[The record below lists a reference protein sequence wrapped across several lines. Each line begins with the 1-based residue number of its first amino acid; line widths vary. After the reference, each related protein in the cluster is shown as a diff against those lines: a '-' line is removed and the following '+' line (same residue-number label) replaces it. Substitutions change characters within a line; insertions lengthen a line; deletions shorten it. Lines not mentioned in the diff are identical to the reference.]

1 MQRLLSQI
9 GRSQRLSVVNLLK
22 RSTGLT
28 VRDLAARLDM
38 SYMGV
43 KQHCLDLE
51 KDGYVDTFRRH
62 RGVGRPELLYRL
74 TSKAHDLFPKEDN
87 ALAISLLEK
96 ARKLFGAGAAEKML
110 FLHFQEKSQTYAAKL
125 KGETPVERA
134 KWLARFRDREGHMAE
149 LCEQPSLRIVER
161 HHPMHSLMEA
171 YPEIASM
178 EREMFQRLLGAPV
191 RRDVSG
197 QGGVYEC
204 VFLIG

>member
-9 GRSQRLSVVNLLK
+9 GRSQRLSVVNFLK

-87 ALAISLLEK
+87 ALAISLLEQS
-96 ARKLFGAGAAEKML
+96 RKLFGAGAAEKVL
-110 FLHFQEKSQTYAAKL
+110 FLHFQEKTQAYTAKI
-125 KGETPVERA
+125 KGDTPAEKA
-134 KWLARFRDREGHMAE
+134 KWLARLRDREGHMAE
-149 LCEQPSLRIVER
+149 LAEEPSLRIVER
-161 HHPMHSLMEA
+161 HHPLLSLIEA
-171 YPEIASM
+171 FPEIPTM
-178 EREMFQRLLGAPV
+178 ERDMFQRLLGAPV
-191 RRDVSG
+191 RRELSG

-204 VFLIG
+204 IYLIG